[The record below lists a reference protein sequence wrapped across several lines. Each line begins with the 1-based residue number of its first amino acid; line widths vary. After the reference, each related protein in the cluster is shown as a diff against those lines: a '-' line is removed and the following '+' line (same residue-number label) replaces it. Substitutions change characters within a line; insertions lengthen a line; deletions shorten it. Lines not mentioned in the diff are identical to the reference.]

1 MRQYLFQMKYIKY
14 TKKFN
19 AEHALAVPKS
29 KYVLPWTYNILQR
42 GQAWRVRNRSAIS
55 QSPQSAQRDFH
66 APLNGIT
73 NKNLVLSGHLSMTTV
88 MELRWRNR
96 STPDFFIFSIF
107 SSFSFYTRVKDILK
121 KRVFIAKAFFC
132 NIDLKT
138 NASWKI
144 YHKLTILNEDRWR
157 GRGKG
162 TYMYFNIKIKC
173 MNVTYW

>member
-1 MRQYLFQMKYIKY
+1 MHWRYRKVNTFYHELTIYYNVDRLDACVIG
-14 TKKFN
+14 
-19 AEHALAVPKS
+19 
-29 KYVLPWTYNILQR
+29 LPSLK
-42 GQAWRVRNRSAIS
+42 VRNPRSAT
-55 QSPQSAQRDFH
+55 F
-66 APLNGIT
+66 T
-73 NKNLVLSGHLSMTTV
+73 HLSTGSPTRIWFWAV
-88 MELRWRNR
+88 ISPWPRWW
-96 STPDFFIFSIF
+96 SYADGTDLHQIFSIFSIF